1 MPIVG
6 SAAFSARSNSRV
18 LSLLPSFTKMTSLG
32 IKSFCRT
39 TDNRRLNSRI
49 TSFSLYAG
57 TTIDT
62 NLTGF
67 VTAGPDKTNH
77 RRERYTHGVAVLRR

>member
-39 TDNRRLNSRI
+39 TDNRRLNSRM
-49 TSFSLYAG
+49 TSSSLYAG

-62 NLTGF
+62 KLTGF
-67 VTAGPDKTNH
+67 DSLLVDEPFIFEALGSFIAH
-77 RRERYTHGVAVLRR
+77 

>member
-1 MPIVG
+1 MPIVE
-6 SAAFSARSNSRV
+6 SAAFSARSSSRV
-18 LSLLPSFTKMTSLG
+18 LSLLPSLTKMTSLG
-32 IKSFCRT
+32 INSVCRT

-57 TTIDT
+57 TTIDN

-67 VTAGPDKTNH
+67 DSLVEADTCDI
-77 RRERYTHGVAVLRR
+77 LCS